1 MAKNERDEKMD
12 ALFAKA
18 HAAQGLQ
25 NPPAAPEVPAAND
38 PSPVEEP
45 PSSPGLRVTANGRKV
60 GKHKDPEWGKFTI
73 LLRKQTQKKASRL
86 ADDMNPP
93 RDLSDVTEEL
103 LSRWIAKQEKKTAG

>member
-1 MAKNERDEKMD
+1 MAKNERDEKME
-12 ALFAKA
+12 ALFVKS

-25 NPPAAPEVPAAND
+25 NPPAAPAPPGAND

-45 PSSPGLRVTANGRKV
+45 PSSALRVTANGRKL

-73 LLRKQTQKKASRL
+73 LLKKQTQKKASRL
-86 ADDMNPP
+86 ADDMSPP

-103 LSRWIAKQEKKTAG
+103 LSRWIAKQEKKT